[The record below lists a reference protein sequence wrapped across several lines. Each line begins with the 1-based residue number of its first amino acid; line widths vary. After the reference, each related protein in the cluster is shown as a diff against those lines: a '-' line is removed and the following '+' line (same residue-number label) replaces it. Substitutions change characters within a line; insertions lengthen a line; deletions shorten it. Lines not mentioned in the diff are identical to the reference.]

1 MAVTRN
7 RNKASRES
15 ICDGTANSCDENS
28 SEIYKKNESDYYA
41 EHFYTF
47 GLMTYNN
54 MANLYYYA
62 IGAAKFTSQV
72 AGVYLTWITLHYG
85 AAHLYTK
92 FCAHDTVVGFILSPF
107 MVVAPHCR
115 ALRWVV
121 STASGVIENMWI
133 VFGTWVCANILTIPG
148 TGTGTG
154 TVTPAE

>member
-54 MANLYYYA
+54 MANLYSYA
-62 IGAAKFTSQV
+62 ISAAKFTSQV
-72 AGVYLTWITLHYG
+72 AGV
-85 AAHLYTK
+85 
-92 FCAHDTVVGFILSPF
+92 
-107 MVVAPHCR
+107 
-115 ALRWVV
+115 
-121 STASGVIENMWI
+121 
-133 VFGTWVCANILTIPG
+133 
-148 TGTGTG
+148 
-154 TVTPAE
+154 

>member
-7 RNKASRES
+7 RNKAADREHF
-15 ICDGTANSCDENS
+15 CDGSTTSCDDNP
-28 SEIYKKNESDYYA
+28 EIYKKNDSDYYA
-41 EHFYTF
+41 EHLYTF

-54 MANLYYYA
+54 MANLYSYA
-62 IGAAKFTSQV
+62 ISAAKFTSQV

-92 FCAHDTVVGFILSPF
+92 FCAQDTVVGFILSPF

-148 TGTGTG
+148 TGAGTIA
-154 TVTPAE
+154 PAA

>member
-7 RNKASRES
+7 RNKTSKETPCYGNTS
-15 ICDGTANSCDENS
+15 SCDDNNQ
-28 SEIYKKNESDYYA
+28 EICKKNESDYYA
-41 EHFYTF
+41 AHLYTF
-47 GLMTYNN
+47 GLMTYNT
-54 MANLYYYA
+54 MANLYSYA
-62 IGAAKFTSQV
+62 IGIAKFISKV
-72 AGVYLTWITLHYG
+72 AGVYLAWITLHYG

-92 FCAHDTVVGFILSPF
+92 FCAHDTLVGFILSPF

-148 TGTGTG
+148 MGTGTG
-154 TVTPAE
+154 TVAPAA

>member
-15 ICDGTANSCDENS
+15 ICDGSTSSCDENS

-62 IGAAKFTSQV
+62 ISAAKFTSKV
-72 AGVYLTWITLHYG
+72 AGVYLAWITLHYG

-92 FCAHDTVVGFILSPF
+92 FCAHDTLVGIF
-107 MVVAPHCR
+107 
-115 ALRWVV
+115 
-121 STASGVIENMWI
+121 
-133 VFGTWVCANILTIPG
+133 
-148 TGTGTG
+148 
-154 TVTPAE
+154 